1 MTKTKLNK
9 LVESKELYEIKDI
22 IKNYQEPEGS
32 NISKETS
39 KRIDSL
45 DPDSISVSSNENE
58 NFSNVNDDEIVEAI
72 LDSNKKDEPR
82 EKREA
87 FDAKIKS
94 NILHRNRNYKK
105 KVKKSLFEPFLACYP
120 VFNGNFLLFKMFC
133 FCLIS

>member
-22 IKNYQEPEGS
+22 IKNYQEFEGS
-32 NISKETS
+32 NISKETF
-39 KRIDSL
+39 KRIESS

-58 NFSNVNDDEIVEAI
+58 IFSNINNDDETVEAI
-72 LDSNKKDEPR
+72 LNSNKIDEPR
-82 EKREA
+82 EKRET

-94 NILHRNRNYKK
+94 NILHRNKNYKK

-120 VFNGNFLLFKMFC
+120 VFNGNF
-133 FCLIS
+133 